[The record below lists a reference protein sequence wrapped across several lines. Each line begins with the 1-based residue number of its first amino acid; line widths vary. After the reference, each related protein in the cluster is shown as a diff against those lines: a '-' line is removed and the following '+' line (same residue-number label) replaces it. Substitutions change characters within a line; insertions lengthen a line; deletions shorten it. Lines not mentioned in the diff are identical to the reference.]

1 MMKDKR
7 NIIYWTA
14 VVIITIVFNAI
25 RLALWPDSSF
35 GGYMMGVLDMCAC
48 NVVGA
53 FVYEKE
59 N

>member
-1 MMKDKR
+1 MKNKR

-14 VVIITIVFNAI
+14 VIMITIVFTMI
-25 RLALWPDSSF
+25 RLALCPDSSL
-35 GGYMMGVLDMCAC
+35 GGYIIGVLDMCAC

-53 FVYEKE
+53 FVYDKE